1 MFLFKKGNAKK
12 VIIKK
17 IWYLGNIFYQLI
29 YSYQILS
36 YHKKLICHFEN
47 LCNYQHRC
55 RIIFMNLLEWDYKL
69 LNHCNS
75 GEGFS
80 TISQICLYWQMVIP
94 CSLKKKIKK
103 IQLLISNPNSPFS
116 HFEKLPYGKVF
127 SNFLNYGIVFFRREN
142 IHPWIDFKSWTFK
155 VFKKSWI
162 GWMDS
167 R

>member
-1 MFLFKKGNAKK
+1 
-12 VIIKK
+12 
-17 IWYLGNIFYQLI
+17 
-29 YSYQILS
+29 
-36 YHKKLICHFEN
+36 
-47 LCNYQHRC
+47 
-55 RIIFMNLLEWDYKL
+55 MNLLEWDYKL

-142 IHPWIDFKSWTFK
+142 IHPWIRWKLRQHTLVNVAHFCIKLSMTFVETFISFLVWHFKLKRFPATCTMHNSCLALFVK
-155 VFKKSWI
+155 IFSI
-162 GWMDS
+162 IMFNQFWMA
-167 R
+167 